1 MSGDHKGP
9 KPDLITSSKEYFDEA
24 VGTALQERRV
34 QASVPARSYLVDL
47 LDFYL
52 QTENLFEESP
62 ETGKKKS
69 STLAE
74 MYLTAVNSEPSL
86 KVEMLKRLG
95 DMSLYI
101 SGFFGES
108 LKRKI
113 VDIDYYADIGGSAYG
128 SLASMTAIDEV
139 AEVYHDFSHRFLE
152 YVDVLTC
159 ISEKSFVVSQ
169 ADLLR
174 LYDRYVLTGS
184 KQAQDELN
192 AKGLVAPTPYA
203 KKVIRQ

>member
-1 MSGDHKGP
+1 MSGKEKGP
-9 KPDLITSSKEYFDEA
+9 KPDLITTSKEYFDEA
-24 VGTALQERRV
+24 VGSALQERKV
-34 QASVPARSYLVDL
+34 QASTTVRGYLVGL

-52 QTENLFEESP
+52 LTGNLYEESP

-74 MYLTAVNSEPSL
+74 TYLTALNSEPSL

-113 VDIDYYADIGGSAYG
+113 VDIDYYAEIGCSAYG
-128 SLASMTAIDEV
+128 SLATMTTVDEV
-139 AEVYHDFSHRFLE
+139 AEVYHDFSLRFLE

-159 ISEKSFVVSQ
+159 ISEKSFVVSK

-184 KQAQDELN
+184 KQAQDELS
-192 AKGLVAPTPYA
+192 AQGLVAPTPYA